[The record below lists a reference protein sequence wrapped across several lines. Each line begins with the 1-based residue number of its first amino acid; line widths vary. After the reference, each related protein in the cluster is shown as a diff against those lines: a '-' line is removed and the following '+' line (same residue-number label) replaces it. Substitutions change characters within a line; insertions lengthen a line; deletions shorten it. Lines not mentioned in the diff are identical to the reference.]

1 MEGNFSFCSCVV
13 SMQLLSHSV
22 SQRLVSNII
31 NSIVYTL
38 LWDVAGNIQHM
49 SLTGELLEVLLEVC
63 HNEGPESV

>member
-1 MEGNFSFCSCVV
+1 
-13 SMQLLSHSV
+13 MQLLSHSV